1 MPAKNQNAVPGTGCA
16 GVHGHAR
23 SHRDRVEPERDA
35 TERGPMTD
43 IDVRLREDV
52 HVLGELLGETI
63 RQQHGD
69 AFLQKIED
77 IRHSAKADRRG
88 PGEQL
93 TSTLADLAEKDLL
106 PVARAFNQFLNL
118 ANMAEQYQLIR
129 RRDAGQPEPFEAR
142 VLPELLARLK
152 QAGHSNDALA
162 RQLAKL
168 DIQLVLT
175 AHPTEVARRTLIQK
189 YDAIAGQLAAQDH
202 RDLTPDERH
211 QVRER
216 LRRLIAEAWHTEEI
230 RRTRP
235 TPVDEAKWG
244 FAVIE
249 HSLWH
254 AIPSHLRKVD
264 KALLDATGLRLPL
277 EAAPIRFA
285 SWMGGDRDGNPN
297 VTAAVTREVLLLAR
311 WMAADL
317 FLRDIDALAA
327 ELSMQ
332 QASDALRERVGDSAE
347 PYRAVLKQLRDRL
360 RATRAWAH
368 TALTSSQ
375 PASAEVLVD
384 NRYLIAPLE
393 LCYQSLHECGM
404 GVIAE
409 GPLLDCLRRAVT
421 FGLFLGRLD
430 VRQDAARH
438 RDALT
443 EITDYL
449 GLGRYA
455 DWDEDRRI
463 EFLQAEL
470 KNRRPLL
477 PAHFRPQ
484 ADTAEVLAT
493 CREVA
498 AAPAASLGSYV
509 ISMAGAASDVLA
521 VQLLLKEAGLTR
533 PMRVVPLFETLADLD
548 NAGPVMQ
555 RLLGLPGYRAG
566 LRGPQEVMI
575 GYSDSAKDAGTTAA
589 AWAQYRAQENLVRI
603 CAEHQVELL
612 LFHGR
617 GGTVGRGGGPA
628 HAAILSQPPGS
639 VAGRFRTTEQ
649 GEMIRFKFGLPGI
662 AEQNLNLYLAA
673 VLEATLL
680 PPPPPQPAW
689 REVMDQLAADGVKAY
704 RSVVR
709 DNPDFVEYFRQST
722 PEQELGR
729 LPLGSRPA
737 KRRAG
742 GIESLRA
749 IPWIFG
755 WTQTRLMLPAWL
767 GWETALSNAL
777 ARGQGELL
785 AQMREQWP
793 FFRTRIDMLEMVLA
807 KADAQIAEAYDER
820 LVQPDLLPLGAHLRD
835 LLSQSCQV
843 VLGLTGQQV
852 LLAHS
857 PETLEFI
864 SLRNTYLDPL
874 HRLQAELLARSRSRE
889 AALDSPL
896 EQALLV
902 TVAGIAAGLRNT
914 G

>member
-1 MPAKNQNAVPGTGCA
+1 
-16 GVHGHAR
+16 
-23 SHRDRVEPERDA
+23 
-35 TERGPMTD
+35 MTD

-88 PGEQL
+88 AGEQL
-93 TSTLADLAEKDLL
+93 SSTLADLAEEDLL

-129 RRDAGQPEPFEAR
+129 RRDDGQPEPFEAR

-152 QAGHSNDALA
+152 QAGHKDDALA

-202 RDLTPDERH
+202 RDLTAAERE

-249 HSLWH
+249 HSLWQ
-254 AIPSHLRKVD
+254 AIPNHLRKVD
-264 KALLDATGLRLPL
+264 KALFDATGLHLPL

-332 QASDALRERVGDSAE
+332 QASEALRERVGDSAE
-347 PYRAVLKQLRDRL
+347 PYRAVLKQLRERL
-360 RATRAWAH
+360 RATRAWGQL
-368 TALTSSQ
+368 ALTSNQ

-384 NRYLIAPLE
+384 NRDLIAPLE

-404 GVIAE
+404 GVIAD
-409 GPLLDCLRRAVT
+409 GPLLDSLRRAVT

-438 RDALT
+438 RDALA

-449 GLGRYA
+449 GLGSYA
-455 DWDEDRRI
+455 DWDEEQRI
-463 EFLQAEL
+463 AFLQAEL

-477 PAHFRPQ
+477 PAHFKPQ
-484 ADTAEVLAT
+484 AETAEVLAT
-493 CREVA
+493 CREIA
-498 AAPAASLGSYV
+498 AAPGASLGSYV

-555 RLLGLPGYRAG
+555 RLLGLPGYRAS

-603 CAEHQVELL
+603 CREHQVELL

-649 GEMIRFKFGLPGI
+649 GEMIRFKFGLPAI

-680 PPPPPQPAW
+680 PPPPPEPAW
-689 REVMDQLAADGVKAY
+689 RALMDQLAADGLKAY
-704 RSVVR
+704 RGVVR
-709 DNPDFVEYFRQST
+709 ENPDFVEYFRQST

-785 AQMREQWP
+785 SQMREQWP

-807 KADAQIAEAYDER
+807 KADAQIAEAYDQR
-820 LVQPDLLPLGAHLRD
+820 LVQPGLLPLGAHLRD

-843 VLGLTGQQV
+843 VLGLTGQPV

>member
-1 MPAKNQNAVPGTGCA
+1 
-16 GVHGHAR
+16 
-23 SHRDRVEPERDA
+23 
-35 TERGPMTD
+35 MTD
-43 IDVRLREDV
+43 IDARLREDV
-52 HVLGELLGETI
+52 HLLGELLGNTI
-63 RQQHGD
+63 REQYGD
-69 AFLQKIED
+69 RFLDKIEQ
-77 IRHSAKADRRG
+77 IRKGAKADRRG
-88 PGEQL
+88 SMDAELSASLNQLGE
-93 TSTLADLAEKDLL
+93 DELL

-118 ANMAEQYQLIR
+118 ANIAEQYQLIHR
-129 RRDAGQPEPFEAR
+129 REESKPAPFEAR
-142 VLPELLARLK
+142 VLPELLARLR
-152 QAGHSNDALA
+152 AEGHGAESLA
-162 RQLAKL
+162 RQLGRL
-168 DIQLVLT
+168 EIELVLT

-189 YDAIAGQLAAQDH
+189 YDAIAAQLAAQDH
-202 RDLTPDERH
+202 RDLTSAERAQIH
-211 QVRER
+211 ER
-216 LRRLIAEAWHTEEI
+216 LQRLIAEAWHTEEI

-249 HSLWH
+249 HSLWQ
-254 AIPSHLRKVD
+254 AIPNYLRKAD
-264 KALLDATGLRLPL
+264 QALHAATGLRLPL

-317 FLRDIDALAA
+317 YLRDVDHLAA

-332 QASDALRERVGDSAE
+332 KASEALRAQAGDSAE
-347 PYRAVLKQLRDRL
+347 PYRAVLKQLRERL
-360 RATRAWAH
+360 RATRNWAH
-368 TALTSSQ
+368 ASLKVTT
-375 PASAEVLVD
+375 PASADVLQN
-384 NRYLIAPLE
+384 NRELLDPLE

-404 GVIAE
+404 GVIAD

-421 FGLFLGRLD
+421 FGLFLVRLD
-430 VRQDAARH
+430 VRQDSTRHSAAM
-438 RDALT
+438 T

-449 GLGRYA
+449 GLGRYE
-455 DWDEDRRI
+455 DWSEEQRI
-463 EFLQAEL
+463 SFLLEEL
-470 KNRRPLL
+470 NNRRPLL
-477 PAHFRPQ
+477 PAHFKPSV
-484 ADTAEVLAT
+484 DTAEVLAT

-521 VQLLLKEAGLTR
+521 VQLLLKEAGVLR

-548 NAGPVMQ
+548 NAGPVIEQ
-555 RLLGLPGYRAG
+555 LLLLPGYRSR
-566 LRGPQEVMI
+566 LQGPQEVMI

-589 AWAQYRAQENLVRI
+589 AWAQYRAQERLVDI
-603 CAEHQVELL
+603 CREQQVELL

-649 GEMIRFKFGLPGI
+649 GEMIRFKFGLPDI

-680 PPPPPQPAW
+680 PPPPPTPQW
-689 REVMDQLAADGVKAY
+689 RHLMDELAADGVKAY
-704 RSVVR
+704 RAVVR
-709 DNPDFVEYFRQST
+709 ENPQFVEYFRQST

-767 GWETALSNAL
+767 GWETALGKAL
-777 ARGQGELL
+777 ERGEGELL
-785 AQMREQWP
+785 GQMREQWP

-807 KADAQIAEAYDER
+807 KADADIARSYDER
-820 LVQPDLLPLGAHLRD
+820 LVEPGLLPLGEHLRD
-835 LLSQSCQV
+835 LLSQACAV
-843 VLGLTGQQV
+843 VLGLTGQSQ

-857 PETLEFI
+857 PDTLEFI
-864 SLRNTYLDPL
+864 RLRNTYLDPL
-874 HRLQAELLARSRSRE
+874 HLLQAELLARSRQQDV
-889 AALDSPL
+889 AQGSPV

-902 TVAGIAAGLRNT
+902 SVAGIAAGLRNT

>member
-1 MPAKNQNAVPGTGCA
+1 
-16 GVHGHAR
+16 
-23 SHRDRVEPERDA
+23 
-35 TERGPMTD
+35 MTD

-93 TSTLADLAEKDLL
+93 SSTLADLAEEDLL

-129 RRDAGQPEPFEAR
+129 RRDADQPEPFEAR
-142 VLPELLARLK
+142 VLPELLGRLK

-202 RDLTPDERH
+202 RDLTPAERQ

-332 QASDALRERVGDSAE
+332 QASDALHKQVGDSAE

-368 TALTSSQ
+368 SALTSNQ
-375 PASAEVLVD
+375 PAGADVLVD
-384 NRYLIAPLE
+384 NRDLIAPLE

-455 DWDEDRRI
+455 DWDEEQRI
-463 EFLQAEL
+463 AFLQAEL

-477 PAHFRPQ
+477 PAHFKPQ
-484 ADTAEVLAT
+484 AETAEVLAT

-689 REVMDQLAADGVKAY
+689 REVMDQLAADGVQAY
-704 RSVVR
+704 RGVVR

-767 GWETALSNAL
+767 GWETALTNAL

-820 LVQPDLLPLGAHLRD
+820 LVQPHLLPLGAHLRD

-843 VLGLTGQQV
+843 VLGLTGQPV

>member
-1 MPAKNQNAVPGTGCA
+1 MGTLGYMQF
-16 GVHGHAR
+16 
-23 SHRDRVEPERDA
+23 PERSA
-35 TERGPMTD
+35 EQPRHREGLMTD

-52 HVLGELLGETI
+52 HLLGELLGETI

-69 AFLQKIED
+69 AFVQKIED

-88 PGEQL
+88 GAEQL
-93 TSTLADLAEKDLL
+93 SSTLDDLADEELL

-118 ANMAEQYQLIR
+118 ANIAEQYQLIHR
-129 RRDAGQPEPFEAR
+129 REAGQPEPFEAR

-189 YDAIAGQLAAQDH
+189 YDAIAAQLAAQDH
-202 RDLTPDERH
+202 RDLTPAERQH
-211 QVRER
+211 IRER

-249 HSLWH
+249 HSLWQ

-264 KALLDATGLRLPL
+264 KALFEATGLRLPL

-297 VTAAVTREVLLLAR
+297 VTACVTREVLLLAR

-317 FLRDIDALAA
+317 FLRDIDYLAA

-332 QASDALRERVGDSAE
+332 HASGALRKRVGDSAE
-347 PYRAVLKQLRDRL
+347 PYRSLLKQLRDRL

-368 TALTSSQ
+368 ASLTSSQ

-384 NRYLIAPLE
+384 TRELIEPLQ
-393 LCYQSLHECGM
+393 LCYHSLHECGM
-404 GVIAE
+404 GVIAD

-421 FGLFLGRLD
+421 FGLFLVRLD

-438 RDALT
+438 RDALS

-455 DWDEDRRI
+455 DWNEEQRI

-470 KNRRPLL
+470 NNRRPLL
-477 PAHFRPQ
+477 PAHFKPQ
-484 ADTAEVLAT
+484 ADTAEVLNT
-493 CREVA
+493 CREIA

-603 CAEHQVELL
+603 CREHQVELL

-680 PPPPPQPAW
+680 PPPLPEPAW

-704 RSVVR
+704 RDVVR
-709 DNPDFVEYFRQST
+709 ENPDFVEYFRQST

-807 KADAQIAEAYDER
+807 KADAQIAEAYDQR
-820 LVQPDLLPLGAHLRD
+820 LVQPDLLPLGAQLRD

-843 VLGLTGQQV
+843 VLSLTGQPV

-874 HRLQAELLARSRSRE
+874 HRLQAELLARSRSRQ

>member
-1 MPAKNQNAVPGTGCA
+1 
-16 GVHGHAR
+16 
-23 SHRDRVEPERDA
+23 
-35 TERGPMTD
+35 MTD

-88 PGEQL
+88 AGEQL
-93 TSTLADLAEKDLL
+93 SSTLADLAEEDLL

-152 QAGHSNDALA
+152 QAGHKDDALA

-189 YDAIAGQLAAQDH
+189 YDAIAGQLAVQDH
-202 RDLTPDERH
+202 RDLTPAERQ

-254 AIPSHLRKVD
+254 AIPNHLRKVD
-264 KALLDATGLRLPL
+264 KALFEATGLRLPL

-317 FLRDIDALAA
+317 FLRDVDALAA

-332 QASDALRERVGDSAE
+332 QASQAVRERVGDSAE
-347 PYRAVLKQLRDRL
+347 PYRALLKQLRDRL
-360 RATRAWAH
+360 RATRAWAQV
-368 TALTSSQ
+368 ALTSSQ
-375 PASAEVLVD
+375 PPSAEVLVD
-384 NRYLIAPLE
+384 NRDLIAPLE

-404 GVIAE
+404 GVIAD
-409 GPLLDCLRRAVT
+409 GPLLDSLRRAVT

-430 VRQDAARH
+430 VRQDASRH
-438 RDALT
+438 CDALA

-449 GLGRYA
+449 GLGSYA
-455 DWDEDRRI
+455 DWDEERRI

-477 PAHFRPQ
+477 PAHFKPQ
-484 ADTAEVLAT
+484 AETAEVLAT
-493 CREVA
+493 CREIA
-498 AAPAASLGSYV
+498 AAPGASLGSYV

-555 RLLGLPGYRAG
+555 RLLGLPGYRAS

-603 CAEHQVELL
+603 CREHQVELL

-628 HAAILSQPPGS
+628 HEAILSQPPGS

-680 PPPPPQPAW
+680 PPPPPEPAW
-689 REVMDQLAADGVKAY
+689 RALMDQLAADGLKAY
-704 RSVVR
+704 RGVVR
-709 DNPDFVEYFRQST
+709 ENPDFVEYFRQST

-785 AQMREQWP
+785 GQMREQWP

-807 KADAQIAEAYDER
+807 KADAEIAKAYDER
-820 LVQPDLLPLGAHLRD
+820 LVQPGLLALGAHLRD

-843 VLGLTGQQV
+843 VLGLTGQPV

-874 HRLQAELLARSRSRE
+874 HRLQAELLARSRQRE

>member
-1 MPAKNQNAVPGTGCA
+1 
-16 GVHGHAR
+16 
-23 SHRDRVEPERDA
+23 
-35 TERGPMTD
+35 MTD

-93 TSTLADLAEKDLL
+93 TSTLADLAEEDLL

-384 NRYLIAPLE
+384 NRDLIAPLE

>member
-1 MPAKNQNAVPGTGCA
+1 
-16 GVHGHAR
+16 
-23 SHRDRVEPERDA
+23 
-35 TERGPMTD
+35 MTD

-63 RQQHGD
+63 RQQHGED
-69 AFLQKIED
+69 FLRKIEA
-77 IRHSAKADRRG
+77 IRHSAKADRSG
-88 PGEQL
+88 AGEQL
-93 TSTLADLAEKDLL
+93 SSTLGSLEDDELL

-118 ANMAEQYQLIR
+118 ANIAEQYQLIHR
-129 RRDAGQPEPFEAR
+129 RSDHQPPPFEAR
-142 VLPELLARLK
+142 VLPELLDRLK
-152 QAGHSNDALA
+152 AEGHDEQALA
-162 RQLAKL
+162 RQVGAL
-168 DIQLVLT
+168 DIELVLT

-189 YDAIAGQLAAQDH
+189 YDAIAAQLAAQDH
-202 RDLTPDERH
+202 RDLTEAERQH
-211 QVRER
+211 VRER
-216 LRRLIAEAWHTEEI
+216 LQRLIAEAWHTEEI

-249 HSLWH
+249 HSLWQ
-254 AIPSHLRKVD
+254 AIPNHLRQVD
-264 KALLDATGLRLPL
+264 GALRAATGQRLPL
-277 EAAPIRFA
+277 DAAPVRFA

-297 VTAAVTREVLLLAR
+297 VTAPVTREVLLLAR

-332 QASDALRERVGDSAE
+332 QASAALREQVGDSVE
-347 PYRAVLKQLRDRL
+347 PYRALLKQLRERL
-360 RATRAWAH
+360 RATRAWAQ
-368 TALTSSQ
+368 ASLTQ
-375 PASAEVLVD
+375 PQPLAADVLLD
-384 NRYLIAPLE
+384 NQDLIAPLQ
-393 LCYQSLHECGM
+393 LCYQSLHACGM

-421 FGLFLGRLD
+421 FGLFLVRLD
-430 VRQDAARH
+430 VRQDATRH
-438 RDALT
+438 RDALA
-443 EITDYL
+443 EITRYL
-449 GLGRYA
+449 GLGDYA
-455 DWDEDRRI
+455 EWDEAQRVA
-463 EFLQAEL
+463 FLQAEL
-470 KNRRPLL
+470 DNPRPLL
-477 PAHFRPQ
+477 PAHFS
-484 ADTAEVLAT
+484 AEDDTAEVLAT
-493 CREVA
+493 CREIA

-533 PMRVVPLFETLADLD
+533 HMRVVPLFETLADLD
-548 NAGPVMQ
+548 NAGPVIEQ
-555 RLLGLPGYRAG
+555 LLQLPSYRAS
-566 LRGPQEVMI
+566 LQGPQEVMI

-589 AWAQYRAQENLVRI
+589 AWAQYRAQESLVAI
-603 CAEHQVELL
+603 CKAHDVELL

-680 PPPPPQPAW
+680 PPPLPEPAW
-689 REVMDQLAADGVKAY
+689 REVMDQLAADGVAAY
-704 RSVVR
+704 RGVVR
-709 DNPDFVEYFRQST
+709 EHADFVEYFRQST

-767 GWETALSNAL
+767 GWETALRNAL
-777 ARGQGELL
+777 ARGQGDVLG
-785 AQMREQWP
+785 QMREQWP

-807 KADAQIAEAYDER
+807 KADAQIAEAYDQR
-820 LVQPDLLPLGAHLRD
+820 LVQPELLPLGMHLRD
-835 LLSQSCQV
+835 LLSQSCEV
-843 VLGLTGQQV
+843 VLGLTGQSV

-864 SLRNTYLDPL
+864 RLRNTYLDPL
-874 HRLQAELLARSRSRE
+874 HRLQAELLARTRGRE

>member
-1 MPAKNQNAVPGTGCA
+1 
-16 GVHGHAR
+16 
-23 SHRDRVEPERDA
+23 
-35 TERGPMTD
+35 MTD

-93 TSTLADLAEKDLL
+93 SSTLADLAEEDLL

-129 RRDAGQPEPFEAR
+129 RRNADQPEPFEAQ
-142 VLPELLARLK
+142 VLPELLGRLK

-202 RDLTPDERH
+202 RDLTSAERQ
-211 QVRER
+211 QVREC

-264 KALLDATGLRLPL
+264 KALLEATGLRLPL

-332 QASDALRERVGDSAE
+332 QANDALRKQVGDSAE
-347 PYRAVLKQLRDRL
+347 PYRAVLKRLRDRL

-368 TALTSSQ
+368 SALTSNQ
-375 PASAEVLVD
+375 PADADVLVD
-384 NRYLIAPLE
+384 NRELIAPLE

-455 DWDEDRRI
+455 DWDEEQRI
-463 EFLQAEL
+463 AFLQAEL

-477 PAHFRPQ
+477 PAHFKPQ

-639 VAGRFRTTEQ
+639 VAGRLRTTEQ

-689 REVMDQLAADGVKAY
+689 REVMDQLAADGVQAY
-704 RSVVR
+704 RRVVR
-709 DNPDFVEYFRQST
+709 ENPDFVEYFRQST

-767 GWETALSNAL
+767 GWETALTNAL

-820 LVQPDLLPLGAHLRD
+820 LVQPHLRPLGAHLRD

-843 VLGLTGQQV
+843 VLGLTGQPV

>member
-1 MPAKNQNAVPGTGCA
+1 
-16 GVHGHAR
+16 
-23 SHRDRVEPERDA
+23 
-35 TERGPMTD
+35 MTD
-43 IDVRLREDV
+43 IDARLREDV
-52 HVLGELLGETI
+52 HLLGELLGNTI
-63 RQQHGD
+63 REQYGD
-69 AFLQKIED
+69 RFLDKIEQ
-77 IRHSAKADRRG
+77 IRKGAKADRRG
-88 PGEQL
+88 SMDAELSASLNQLGE
-93 TSTLADLAEKDLL
+93 DELL

-118 ANMAEQYQLIR
+118 ANIAEQYQLIHR
-129 RRDAGQPEPFEAR
+129 REESKPAPFEAR
-142 VLPELLARLK
+142 VLPELLARLR
-152 QAGHSNDALA
+152 AEGHGAESLA
-162 RQLAKL
+162 RQLGRL
-168 DIQLVLT
+168 EIELVLT

-189 YDAIAGQLAAQDH
+189 YDAIAAQLAAQDH
-202 RDLTPDERH
+202 RDLTSAERAQIH
-211 QVRER
+211 ER
-216 LRRLIAEAWHTEEI
+216 LQRLIAEAWHTEEI

-249 HSLWH
+249 HSLWQ
-254 AIPSHLRKVD
+254 AIPNYLRKAD
-264 KALLDATGLRLPL
+264 QALHAATGLRLPL

-317 FLRDIDALAA
+317 YLRDVDHLAA

-332 QASDALRERVGDSAE
+332 KASEALRAQAGDSAE
-347 PYRAVLKQLRDRL
+347 PYRAVLKQLRERL
-360 RATRAWAH
+360 RATRNWAH
-368 TALTSSQ
+368 ASLKVTT
-375 PASAEVLVD
+375 PASADVLQN
-384 NRYLIAPLE
+384 NRELLDPLE

-404 GVIAE
+404 GVIAD

-421 FGLFLGRLD
+421 FGLFLVRLD
-430 VRQDAARH
+430 VRQDSTRHSAAM
-438 RDALT
+438 T

-449 GLGRYA
+449 GLGRYE
-455 DWDEDRRI
+455 DWSEEQRI
-463 EFLQAEL
+463 SFLLEEL
-470 KNRRPLL
+470 NNRRPLL
-477 PAHFRPQ
+477 PAHFKPS

-521 VQLLLKEAGLTR
+521 VQLLLKEAGVLR

-548 NAGPVMQ
+548 NAGPVIEQ
-555 RLLGLPGYRAG
+555 LLLLPGYRSR
-566 LRGPQEVMI
+566 LQGPQEVMI

-589 AWAQYRAQENLVRI
+589 AWAQYRAQERLVDI
-603 CAEHQVELL
+603 CREQQVELL

-649 GEMIRFKFGLPGI
+649 GEMIRFKFGLPDI

-680 PPPPPQPAW
+680 PPPPPTPQW
-689 REVMDQLAADGVKAY
+689 RHLMDELAADGVKAY
-704 RSVVR
+704 RAVVR
-709 DNPDFVEYFRQST
+709 ENPQFVEYFRQST

-767 GWETALSNAL
+767 GWETALGKAL
-777 ARGQGELL
+777 ERGEGELL
-785 AQMREQWP
+785 GQMREQWP

-807 KADAQIAEAYDER
+807 KADADIARSYDER
-820 LVQPDLLPLGAHLRD
+820 LVEPGLLPLGEHLRD
-835 LLSQSCQV
+835 LLSQACSV
-843 VLGLTGQQV
+843 VLGLTGQSQ

-857 PETLEFI
+857 PDTLEFI
-864 SLRNTYLDPL
+864 RLRNTYLDPL
-874 HRLQAELLARSRSRE
+874 HLLQAELLARSRQQDV
-889 AALDSPL
+889 AQGSPV

-902 TVAGIAAGLRNT
+902 SVAGIAAGLRNT

>member
-1 MPAKNQNAVPGTGCA
+1 
-16 GVHGHAR
+16 
-23 SHRDRVEPERDA
+23 
-35 TERGPMTD
+35 MTD

-93 TSTLADLAEKDLL
+93 TSTLADLAEEDLL

-202 RDLTPDERH
+202 RDLTPDERQ

-332 QASDALRERVGDSAE
+332 QASAALRERVGDSAE

-368 TALTSSQ
+368 SALTSSQ

-384 NRYLIAPLE
+384 NRDLIAPLE

-498 AAPAASLGSYV
+498 AAPADSLGSYV

-820 LVQPDLLPLGAHLRD
+820 LVQPHLLPLGAHLRD

-843 VLGLTGQQV
+843 VLGLTGQPV

>member
-1 MPAKNQNAVPGTGCA
+1 
-16 GVHGHAR
+16 
-23 SHRDRVEPERDA
+23 
-35 TERGPMTD
+35 MTD
-43 IDVRLREDV
+43 IDARLREDV
-52 HVLGELLGETI
+52 HLLGELLGNTI
-63 RQQHGD
+63 REQYGEG
-69 AFLQKIED
+69 FLDKIEQ
-77 IRHSAKADRRG
+77 IRKGAKADRRG
-88 PGEQL
+88 SLDAELSASLNQL
-93 TSTLADLAEKDLL
+93 SEDELL

-118 ANMAEQYQLIR
+118 ANIAEQYQLIHR
-129 RRDAGQPEPFEAR
+129 REETQPAPFESR
-142 VLPELLARLK
+142 VLPELLARLR
-152 QAGHSNDALA
+152 AEGHGAEALA
-162 RQLAKL
+162 RQLGRL
-168 DIQLVLT
+168 EIELVLT

-189 YDAIAGQLAAQDH
+189 YDAIAAQLAAQDH
-202 RDLTPDERH
+202 RDLTSAERA
-211 QVRER
+211 QIQTR
-216 LRRLIAEAWHTEEI
+216 LQRLIAEAWHTEEI

-249 HSLWH
+249 HSLWQ
-254 AIPSHLRKVD
+254 AIPNYLRKAD
-264 KALLDATGLRLPL
+264 QALHAATGMHLPL

-317 FLRDIDALAA
+317 YLRDVDQLAA
-327 ELSMQ
+327 DLSMQ
-332 QASDALRERVGDSAE
+332 QANAALRTLAGDSAE
-347 PYRAVLKQLRDRL
+347 PYRAVLKQLRERL
-360 RATRAWAH
+360 RATRNWAQASLSGSVPA
-368 TALTSSQ
+368 TAQ
-375 PASAEVLVD
+375 VLQN
-384 NRYLIAPLE
+384 NRELLDPLE

-404 GVIAE
+404 GVIAD

-421 FGLFLGRLD
+421 FGLFLVRLD
-430 VRQDAARH
+430 VRQDSSRHTAAM
-438 RDALT
+438 T

-449 GLGRYA
+449 GLGRYG
-455 DWDEDRRI
+455 DWSEQERI
-463 EFLQAEL
+463 DFLMREL
-470 KNRRPLL
+470 GSRRPLL
-477 PAHFRPQ
+477 PGYFKPS

-521 VQLLLKEAGLTR
+521 VQLLLKEAGVLR

-548 NAGPVMQ
+548 NAGPVIEQ
-555 RLLGLPGYRAG
+555 LLLLPGYRSR
-566 LRGPQEVMI
+566 LQGPQEVMI

-589 AWAQYRAQENLVRI
+589 AWAQYRAQEKLVDI
-603 CAEHQVELL
+603 CREQQVELL

-649 GEMIRFKFGLPGI
+649 GEMIRFKFGLPDI

-680 PPPPPQPAW
+680 PPPLPQPAW
-689 REVMDQLAADGVKAY
+689 RDLMDELADDGVKAY
-704 RSVVR
+704 RAVVR
-709 DNPDFVEYFRQST
+709 ENPQFVEYFRQST

-767 GWETALSNAL
+767 GWETALSKAL
-777 ARGQGELL
+777 ERGEGELL
-785 AQMREQWP
+785 GQMREQWP

-807 KADAQIAEAYDER
+807 KADADIARSYDER
-820 LVQPDLLPLGAHLRD
+820 LVEPELLPLGAHLRD
-835 LLSQSCQV
+835 LLSQACSV
-843 VLGLTGQQV
+843 VLGLTGQSQ

-857 PETLEFI
+857 PDTLEFI
-864 SLRNTYLDPL
+864 RLRNTYLDPL
-874 HRLQAELLARSRSRE
+874 HLLQAELLARSRRQDG
-889 AALDSPL
+889 AQDSPV

-902 TVAGIAAGLRNT
+902 SVAGIAAGLRNT

>member
-1 MPAKNQNAVPGTGCA
+1 
-16 GVHGHAR
+16 
-23 SHRDRVEPERDA
+23 
-35 TERGPMTD
+35 MTD
-43 IDVRLREDV
+43 IDARLREDV
-52 HVLGELLGETI
+52 HLLGELLGNTI
-63 RQQHGD
+63 RDQYGD
-69 AFLQKIED
+69 TFLDKIEQ
-77 IRHSAKADRRG
+77 IRKGAKADRRG
-88 PGEQL
+88 SMDAELSASLNQL
-93 TSTLADLAEKDLL
+93 SEEELL

-118 ANMAEQYQLIR
+118 ANIAEQYQLIHR
-129 RRDAGQPEPFEAR
+129 REESKPAPFEAR
-142 VLPELLARLK
+142 VLPELLARLR
-152 QAGHSNDALA
+152 AEGHSAESLA
-162 RQLAKL
+162 RQLGRL
-168 DIQLVLT
+168 DIELVLT

-189 YDAIAGQLAAQDH
+189 YDAIAAQLAAQDH
-202 RDLTPDERH
+202 RDLTSAERAQIH
-211 QVRER
+211 ER
-216 LRRLIAEAWHTEEI
+216 LQRLIAEAWHTEEI

-249 HSLWH
+249 HSLWQ
-254 AIPSHLRKVD
+254 AIPNYLRKAD
-264 KALLDATGLRLPL
+264 QALHAATGLRLPL

-317 FLRDIDALAA
+317 YLRDVDHLAA
-327 ELSMQ
+327 DLSMQ
-332 QASDALRERVGDSAE
+332 KASEALRAQAGDSAE
-347 PYRAVLKQLRDRL
+347 PYRAVLKQLRERL
-360 RATRAWAH
+360 RATRNWAQASLKA
-368 TALTSSQ
+368 TT
-375 PASAEVLVD
+375 PASAEVLQD
-384 NRYLIAPLE
+384 NRELLDPLE

-404 GVIAE
+404 GVIAD

-421 FGLFLGRLD
+421 FGLFLVRLD
-430 VRQDAARH
+430 VRQDSTRH
-438 RDALT
+438 TTAMT

-449 GLGRYA
+449 GLGRYE
-455 DWDEDRRI
+455 DWDEEQRI
-463 EFLQAEL
+463 RFLLDEL
-470 KNRRPLL
+470 NNRRPLL
-477 PAHFRPQ
+477 PPHFKPS
-484 ADTAEVLAT
+484 ADTGEVLAT

-521 VQLLLKEAGLTR
+521 VQLLLKEAGVLR

-548 NAGPVMQ
+548 NAGPVME
-555 RLLGLPGYRAG
+555 RLLALPGYRSR
-566 LRGPQEVMI
+566 LHGPQEVMI

-589 AWAQYRAQENLVRI
+589 AWAQYRAQERLVDI
-603 CAEHQVELL
+603 CREQQVELL

-649 GEMIRFKFGLPGI
+649 GEMIRFKFGLPDI

-680 PPPPPQPAW
+680 PPPPPTPEW
-689 REVMDQLAADGVKAY
+689 RHLMDELAADGVSAY
-704 RSVVR
+704 RAVVR
-709 DNPDFVEYFRQST
+709 ENPQFVEYFRQST

-767 GWETALSNAL
+767 GWETALGKAL
-777 ARGQGELL
+777 ERGEGELL
-785 AQMREQWP
+785 GQMREQWP

-807 KADAQIAEAYDER
+807 KADADIAQSYDER
-820 LVQPDLLPLGAHLRD
+820 LVEPALLPLGEHLRD
-835 LLSQSCQV
+835 LLSQACSV
-843 VLGLTGQQV
+843 VLGLTGQSQ

-857 PETLEFI
+857 PDTLEFI
-864 SLRNTYLDPL
+864 RLRNTYLDPL
-874 HRLQAELLARSRSRE
+874 HLLQAELLARSRQQDV
-889 AALDSPL
+889 AQGSPV

-902 TVAGIAAGLRNT
+902 SVAGIAAGLRNT

>member
-1 MPAKNQNAVPGTGCA
+1 
-16 GVHGHAR
+16 
-23 SHRDRVEPERDA
+23 
-35 TERGPMTD
+35 MTD

-52 HVLGELLGETI
+52 HVLGELLGDTI
-63 RQQHGD
+63 RQQHGE
-69 AFLQKIED
+69 AFLQKIEG
-77 IRHSAKADRRG
+77 IRHSAKADRRVA
-88 PGEQL
+88 GEQL
-93 TSTLADLAEKDLL
+93 SSTLGDLADDDLL

-129 RRDAGQPEPFEAR
+129 RRDADQPEPFEAR

-152 QAGHSNDALA
+152 QAGHGNDALA

-202 RDLTPDERH
+202 RDLTPAERQ

-249 HSLWH
+249 HSLWQ
-254 AIPSHLRKVD
+254 AIPNHLRKVD
-264 KALLDATGLRLPL
+264 KALHDATGLRLPL

-332 QASDALRERVGDSAE
+332 HASSALREHVGDSAE
-347 PYRAVLKQLRDRL
+347 PYRAILKQLRDRL

-368 TALTSSQ
+368 AALSSST
-375 PASAEVLVD
+375 PAGADVLVD
-384 NRYLIAPLE
+384 NRDLIAPLE

-421 FGLFLGRLD
+421 FGLYLGRLD

-455 DWDEDRRI
+455 DWDEEQRI
-463 EFLQAEL
+463 AFLLAEL

-477 PAHFRPQ
+477 PAHFQPQ

-493 CREVA
+493 CREIA

-555 RLLGLPGYRAG
+555 RLLSLPGYRAG

-603 CAEHQVELL
+603 CREHQVELL

-689 REVMDQLAADGVKAY
+689 REVMDQLAADGVQAY

-777 ARGQGELL
+777 QRGQGELL

-820 LVQPDLLPLGAHLRD
+820 LVQPELLPLGVHLRD

-843 VLGLTGQQV
+843 VLGLTGQPV

-874 HRLQAELLARSRSRE
+874 HRLQAELLARSRGRE

>member
-1 MPAKNQNAVPGTGCA
+1 M
-16 GVHGHAR
+16 
-23 SHRDRVEPERDA
+23 S
-35 TERGPMTD
+35 D
-43 IDVRLREDV
+43 IDARLREDV
-52 HVLGELLGETI
+52 HLLGELLGNTI
-63 RQQHGD
+63 REQYGD
-69 AFLQKIED
+69 DFLAKIEQ
-77 IRHSAKADRRG
+77 IRKGAKADRRG
-88 PGEQL
+88 AAPDKAAGDELSASLNQL
-93 TSTLADLAEKDLL
+93 QEDELL

-118 ANMAEQYQLIR
+118 ANIAEQYQLIH
-129 RRDAGQPEPFEAR
+129 RRDESQPAPFESR
-142 VLPELLARLK
+142 VLPELLARL
-152 QAGHSNDALA
+152 QGEGHSNESLA
-162 RQLAKL
+162 RQLGRL
-168 DIQLVLT
+168 DIELVLT

-189 YDAIAGQLAAQDH
+189 YDAIAAQLALQDH
-202 RDLTPDERH
+202 RDLTTAERE
-211 QVRER
+211 QIRQR
-216 LRRLIAEAWHTEEI
+216 LQRLIAEAWHTEEI

-254 AIPSHLRKVD
+254 AIPNYLRKAD
-264 KALLDATGLRLPL
+264 QALHAATGLRLPL

-297 VTAAVTREVLLLAR
+297 VTAPVTREVLLLAR

-317 FLRDIDALAA
+317 YLRDIDHLAS

-332 QASDALRERVGDSAE
+332 QASPALQAKVGDSVE
-347 PYRAVLKQLRDRL
+347 PYRALLKQLRERL
-360 RATRAWAH
+360 RATRQWAH
-368 TALTSSQ
+368 TALSSST
-375 PASAEVLVD
+375 PAPAEVLQN
-384 NRYLIAPLE
+384 NRDLLEPLE
-393 LCYQSLHECGM
+393 LCYQSLHACGM
-404 GVIAE
+404 GVIAD

-421 FGLFLGRLD
+421 FGLFLVRLD
-430 VRQDAARH
+430 VRQDSSRHSAAM
-438 RDALT
+438 T

-449 GLGRYA
+449 GLGRYE
-455 DWDEDRRI
+455 DWNEDMRI
-463 EFLQAEL
+463 SFLMKEL
-470 KNRRPLL
+470 ANRRPLL
-477 PAHFRPQ
+477 PGYFKPS
-484 ADTAEVLAT
+484 ADTAEVLNT
-493 CREVA
+493 CKEVA

-521 VQLLLKEAGLTR
+521 VQLLLKESGVQR

-548 NAGPVMQ
+548 NAGPVIEQ
-555 RLLGLPGYRAG
+555 LLLLPGYRAR
-566 LRGPQEVMI
+566 LQGPQEVMI

-589 AWAQYRAQENLVRI
+589 AWAQYRAQERLVDI
-603 CAEHQVELL
+603 CREQQVELL

-649 GEMIRFKFGLPGI
+649 GEMIRFKFGLPDI

-680 PPPPPQPAW
+680 PPPPPEPAW
-689 REVMDQLAADGVKAY
+689 RHLMDELAADGVSAY
-704 RSVVR
+704 RAVVR
-709 DNPDFVEYFRQST
+709 ENPQFVEYFRQST

-767 GWETALSNAL
+767 GWEAALSKAL
-777 ARGQGELL
+777 ERGEGELL
-785 AQMREQWP
+785 GQMREQWP

-807 KADAQIAEAYDER
+807 KADADIARLYDER

-835 LLSQSCQV
+835 LLSQACDV
-843 VLGLTGQQV
+843 VLGLTGQSQ

-857 PETLEFI
+857 PDTLEFI
-864 SLRNTYLDPL
+864 RLRNTYLDPL
-874 HRLQAELLARSRSRE
+874 HLLQAELLARSRRQE
-889 AALDSPL
+889 AAQDSPL

-902 TVAGIAAGLRNT
+902 SVAGIAAGLRNT

>member
-1 MPAKNQNAVPGTGCA
+1 M
-16 GVHGHAR
+16 
-23 SHRDRVEPERDA
+23 SEIDA
-35 TERGPMTD
+35 
-43 IDVRLREDV
+43 RLRERV
-52 HVLGELLGETI
+52 HVLGELLGTTI
-63 RQQHGD
+63 REQYGE
-69 AFLQKIED
+69 AFLDKIER
-77 IRHSAKADRRG
+77 IRQGAKADRRSTAASTV
-88 PGEQL
+88 QL
-93 TSTLADLAEKDLL
+93 RDSLDDLAEDELL
-106 PVARAFNQFLNL
+106 PVARAFTQFLNL
-118 ANMAEQYQLIR
+118 ANIAEQYQLIR
-129 RRDAGQPEPFEAR
+129 RRAEGDTGACAATDPAVDVLDAER
-142 VLPELLARLK
+142 LPELLARLTA
-152 QAGHSNDALA
+152 AGHDADHLA
-162 RQLAKL
+162 RQLGRL
-168 DIQLVLT
+168 DIELVLT

-189 YDAIAGQLAAQDH
+189 YDAIAAQLAALDH
-202 RDLTPDERH
+202 RDLTRAEQQAIH
-211 QVRER
+211 HR
-216 LRRLIAEAWHTEEI
+216 LQRLIAEAWHTDEI

-254 AIPSHLRKVD
+254 AVPNHLRKVD
-264 KALLDATGLRLPL
+264 AALHAATGLHLAL

-317 FLRDIDALAA
+317 FLRDVDQLAA

-332 QASDALRERVGDSAE
+332 QASDDLLAHAGDSAE
-347 PYRAVLKQLRDRL
+347 PYRHVLKALRERL
-360 RATRAWAH
+360 RATRTWAQA
-368 TALTSSQ
+368 ALKGPL
-375 PASAEVLVD
+375 PAGDDVLQD
-384 NRYLIAPLE
+384 NHQLLAPLQ
-393 LCYQSLHECGM
+393 LCFESLHACGM
-404 GVIAE
+404 GVIAD
-409 GPLLDCLRRAVT
+409 GPLLDCIRRAVT
-421 FGLFLGRLD
+421 FGLFLVRLD

-438 RDALT
+438 CAAMS
-443 EITDYL
+443 EITEYL

-455 DWDEDRRI
+455 DWDEDDRVA
-463 EFLQAEL
+463 FLLAEL
-470 KNRRPLL
+470 NNRRPLL
-477 PAHFRPQ
+477 PPYFRPS
-484 ADTAEVLAT
+484 DETAEVLAT

-521 VQLLLKEAGLTR
+521 VQLLLKEAGVLR

-548 NAGPVMQ
+548 NAGPVIE
-555 RLLGLPGYRAG
+555 RLLALPGYRAR
-566 LRGPQEVMI
+566 LHGPQEVMI

-589 AWAQYRAQENLVRI
+589 AWAQYRAQETLVNI
-603 CAEHQVELL
+603 CTEQGVELL

-649 GEMIRFKFGLPGI
+649 GEMIRFKFGLPDI
-662 AEQNLNLYLAA
+662 AEQNLHLYLAA

-680 PPPPPQPAW
+680 PPPLPEAAW
-689 REVMDQLAADGVKAY
+689 RAQMDQLAGDGVRAY
-704 RSVVR
+704 RKVVR
-709 DNPDFVEYFRQST
+709 EHPQFVEYFRQST

-737 KRRAG
+737 KRREG

-767 GWETALSNAL
+767 GWEAALGQAL
-777 ARGQGELL
+777 DRGDGPVL

-807 KADAQIAEAYDER
+807 KADADIARQYDER
-820 LVQPDLLPLGAHLRD
+820 LVDETLKPLGGELRD
-835 LLSQSCQV
+835 LLSQCARH
-843 VLGLTGQQV
+843 VLAVTGQPK
-852 LLAHS
+852 LLASS
-857 PETLEFI
+857 PDTLEFFA
-864 SLRNTYLDPL
+864 LRNTYLDPL
-874 HRLQAELLARSRSRE
+874 HRLQTELLARSRSRQG
-889 AALDSPL
+889 APHSGL

>member
-1 MPAKNQNAVPGTGCA
+1 
-16 GVHGHAR
+16 
-23 SHRDRVEPERDA
+23 
-35 TERGPMTD
+35 MTD

-93 TSTLADLAEKDLL
+93 SSTLADLAEEDLL

-129 RRDAGQPEPFEAR
+129 RRDADQPEPFEAQ
-142 VLPELLARLK
+142 VLPELLGRLK

-202 RDLTPDERH
+202 RDLTSAERQ

-264 KALLDATGLRLPL
+264 KALLEATGLRLPL

-332 QASDALRERVGDSAE
+332 QANDALRQQVGDSAE

-368 TALTSSQ
+368 SALTSNQ
-375 PASAEVLVD
+375 PAGADVLVD
-384 NRYLIAPLE
+384 NRELIAPLE

-409 GPLLDCLRRAVT
+409 GPLLDCLRHAVT

-455 DWDEDRRI
+455 DWDEEQRI
-463 EFLQAEL
+463 AFLQAEL

-477 PAHFRPQ
+477 PAHFKPQ

-689 REVMDQLAADGVKAY
+689 REVMDQLAADGVQAY

-709 DNPDFVEYFRQST
+709 ENPDFVEYFRQST

-767 GWETALSNAL
+767 GWETALTNAL

-820 LVQPDLLPLGAHLRD
+820 LVQPHLRPLGAHLRD

-843 VLGLTGQQV
+843 VLGLTGQPV

>member
-1 MPAKNQNAVPGTGCA
+1 
-16 GVHGHAR
+16 
-23 SHRDRVEPERDA
+23 
-35 TERGPMTD
+35 MTD

-93 TSTLADLAEKDLL
+93 SSTLADLAEEDLL

-129 RRDAGQPEPFEAR
+129 RRDADQPEPFEAQ
-142 VLPELLARLK
+142 VLPELLGRLK

-202 RDLTPDERH
+202 RDLTSAERQ

-264 KALLDATGLRLPL
+264 KALLEATGLRLPL

-332 QASDALRERVGDSAE
+332 QANDALRKQVGDSAE

-368 TALTSSQ
+368 SALTSNQ
-375 PASAEVLVD
+375 PAGADVLVD
-384 NRYLIAPLE
+384 NRDLLAPLE

-409 GPLLDCLRRAVT
+409 GPLLDCLRRAAT

-455 DWDEDRRI
+455 DWDEEQRI
-463 EFLQAEL
+463 AFLQAEL

-477 PAHFRPQ
+477 PAHFKPQ

-689 REVMDQLAADGVKAY
+689 REVMDQLAADGVQAY

-709 DNPDFVEYFRQST
+709 ENPDFVEYFRQST

-767 GWETALSNAL
+767 GWETALTNAL
-777 ARGQGELL
+777 ARGQGEVL

-820 LVQPDLLPLGAHLRD
+820 LVQPHLRPLGAHLRD

-843 VLGLTGQQV
+843 VLGLTGQPV

-864 SLRNTYLDPL
+864 RLRNTYLDPL

>member
-1 MPAKNQNAVPGTGCA
+1 
-16 GVHGHAR
+16 
-23 SHRDRVEPERDA
+23 
-35 TERGPMTD
+35 MTD

-52 HVLGELLGETI
+52 HLLGELLGETI

-69 AFLQKIED
+69 AFLGKIED

-88 PGEQL
+88 AAEQL
-93 TSTLADLAEKDLL
+93 SSTLANLGEDDLL

-129 RRDAGQPEPFEAR
+129 RRDADQPEPFEAR

-152 QAGHSNDALA
+152 QAGHGNDALA

-202 RDLTPDERH
+202 RDLTAAERQ

-230 RRTRP
+230 RRSRP

-249 HSLWH
+249 HSLWQ
-254 AIPSHLRKVD
+254 AVPNHLRKVD
-264 KALLDATGLRLPL
+264 AALFEATGLHLPL

-332 QASDALRERVGDSAE
+332 QASSAVRERVGDSAE
-347 PYRAVLKQLRDRL
+347 PYRTLLKQLRDRL
-360 RATRAWAH
+360 RATRSWAH
-368 TALTSSQ
+368 ASLAGSQ
-375 PASAEVLVD
+375 PANPGVLVD
-384 NRYLIAPLE
+384 NRDLIAPLE

-404 GVIAE
+404 GVIAD
-409 GPLLDCLRRAVT
+409 GPLLDTLRRAVT

-438 RDALT
+438 RDALS

-455 DWDEDRRI
+455 DWDEEQRI

-477 PAHFRPQ
+477 PAHFKPQ

-548 NAGPVMQ
+548 NAGPVMG
-555 RLLGLPGYRAG
+555 RLLSLPGYRAG

-603 CAEHQVELL
+603 CREHQVELL

-673 VLEATLL
+673 VLEATLS
-680 PPPPPQPAW
+680 PPPPPEPAW
-689 REVMDQLAADGVKAY
+689 RALMDQLAADGLKAY
-704 RSVVR
+704 RGVVR
-709 DNPDFVEYFRQST
+709 ENPDFVEYFRQST

-777 ARGQGELL
+777 GRGQGELL
-785 AQMREQWP
+785 AQMRQQWP

-820 LVQPDLLPLGAHLRD
+820 LVQPELRGLGAHLRD

-857 PETLEFI
+857 PETREFI

>member
-1 MPAKNQNAVPGTGCA
+1 
-16 GVHGHAR
+16 
-23 SHRDRVEPERDA
+23 
-35 TERGPMTD
+35 MTD
-43 IDVRLREDV
+43 IDARLREDV
-52 HVLGELLGETI
+52 HLLGELLGNTI
-63 RQQHGD
+63 RDQYGEE
-69 AFLQKIED
+69 FLDKIEQ
-77 IRHSAKADRRG
+77 IRKGAKADRRG
-88 PGEQL
+88 SMDAELSASLNQL
-93 TSTLADLAEKDLL
+93 SEDELL

-118 ANMAEQYQLIR
+118 ANIAEQYQLIHR
-129 RRDAGQPEPFEAR
+129 REESQPAPFESR
-142 VLPELLARLK
+142 VLPELLARLRNE
-152 QAGHSNDALA
+152 GHNAESLA
-162 RQLAKL
+162 RQLARL
-168 DIQLVLT
+168 EIELVLT

-189 YDAIAGQLAAQDH
+189 YDAIAAQLAAQDH
-202 RDLTPDERH
+202 RDLTSAERE
-211 QVRER
+211 QIQNI
-216 LRRLIAEAWHTEEI
+216 LQRLIAEAWHTEEI

-249 HSLWH
+249 HSLWQ
-254 AIPSHLRKVD
+254 AIPNHMRKAD
-264 KALLDATGLRLPL
+264 QALFAATGLRLPL

-317 FLRDIDALAA
+317 YLRDVDHLAA
-327 ELSMQ
+327 ELSIK
-332 QASDALRERVGDSAE
+332 AKAGDSAE
-347 PYRAVLKQLRDRL
+347 PYRAVLKQLRERL
-360 RATRAWAH
+360 RATRNWAH
-368 TALTSSQ
+368 ASLTAST
-375 PASAEVLVD
+375 PASADVLYN
-384 NRYLIAPLE
+384 NRDLLDPLE
-393 LCYQSLHECGM
+393 LCFNSLHECGM
-404 GVIAE
+404 GVIAD

-421 FGLFLGRLD
+421 FGLFLVRLD
-430 VRQDAARH
+430 VRQDSTRH
-438 RDALT
+438 SSAMT

-449 GLGRYA
+449 GLGRYE
-455 DWDEDRRI
+455 DWDEEQRI
-463 EFLQAEL
+463 SFLTREL
-470 KNRRPLL
+470 SNRRPLL
-477 PAHFRPQ
+477 PAYFRPS

-493 CREVA
+493 CKEIA
-498 AAPAASLGSYV
+498 AAPGASLGSYV

-521 VQLLLKEAGLTR
+521 VQLLLKESGVLR

-548 NAGPVMQ
+548 NAGPVME
-555 RLLGLPGYRAG
+555 RLLLLPGYRAR
-566 LRGPQEVMI
+566 LQGPQEVMI

-589 AWAQYRAQENLVRI
+589 AWAQYRAQERLVEI
-603 CAEHQVELL
+603 CREQQVELL

-649 GEMIRFKFGLPGI
+649 GEMIRFKFGLPDI

-680 PPPPPQPAW
+680 PPPPPTPEW
-689 REVMDQLAADGVKAY
+689 RHLMDELAADGVAAY
-704 RSVVR
+704 RAVVR
-709 DNPDFVEYFRQST
+709 ENPQFVEYFRQST

-767 GWETALSNAL
+767 GWETALSKAL
-777 ARGQGELL
+777 ERGEGELL

-807 KADAQIAEAYDER
+807 KADADIALSYDQR
-820 LVQPDLLPLGAHLRD
+820 LVEPHLLPLGAQLRD
-835 LLSQSCQV
+835 LLSQACAV
-843 VLGLTGQQV
+843 VLGLTGQSQ

-857 PETLEFI
+857 PDTLEFI
-864 SLRNTYLDPL
+864 RLRNTYLDPL
-874 HRLQAELLARSRSRE
+874 HLLQAELLARSRQQDVE
-889 AALDSPL
+889 QGSPV

-902 TVAGIAAGLRNT
+902 SVAGIAAGLRNT

>member
-1 MPAKNQNAVPGTGCA
+1 M
-16 GVHGHAR
+16 
-23 SHRDRVEPERDA
+23 S
-35 TERGPMTD
+35 D
-43 IDVRLREDV
+43 IDARLREDV
-52 HVLGELLGETI
+52 HLLGELLGNTI
-63 RQQHGD
+63 REQYGD
-69 AFLQKIED
+69 AFLDKIEQ
-77 IRHSAKADRRG
+77 IRKGAKADRRG
-88 PGEQL
+88 AGDELSSRLNQL
-93 TSTLADLAEKDLL
+93 QEDELL

-118 ANMAEQYQLIR
+118 ANIAEQYQLIH
-129 RRDAGQPEPFEAR
+129 RRDESQPAPFESR
-142 VLPELLARLK
+142 VLPELLARL
-152 QAGHSNDALA
+152 QAEGHSDESLA
-162 RQLAKL
+162 RQLGRL
-168 DIQLVLT
+168 DIELVLT

-189 YDAIAGQLAAQDH
+189 YDAIAAQLALQDH
-202 RDLTPDERH
+202 RDLTTAEH
-211 QVRER
+211 KQIRER
-216 LRRLIAEAWHTEEI
+216 LQRLIAEAWHTEEI

-254 AIPSHLRKVD
+254 AIPNYLRKAD
-264 KALLDATGLRLPL
+264 QALHAATGLHLPL

-297 VTAAVTREVLLLAR
+297 VTAPVTREVLLLAR

-317 FLRDIDALAA
+317 YLRDVDQLAA

-332 QASDALRERVGDSAE
+332 KASAALQAKVGDSVE
-347 PYRAVLKQLRDRL
+347 PYRAVLKQLRERL
-360 RATRAWAH
+360 RATRQWAH
-368 TALTSSQ
+368 SALSSST
-375 PASAEVLVD
+375 PAPAEVLQD
-384 NRYLIAPLE
+384 NRDLLEPLH

-404 GVIAE
+404 GVIAD

-421 FGLFLGRLD
+421 FGLFLVRLD
-430 VRQDAARH
+430 VRQDSTRHCAAMS
-438 RDALT
+438 

-449 GLGRYA
+449 GLGRYEE
-455 DWDEDRRI
+455 WDEDARI
-463 EFLQAEL
+463 RFLMQEL
-470 KNRRPLL
+470 ANRRPLL
-477 PAHFRPQ
+477 PAYFKPS
-484 ADTAEVLAT
+484 ADTAEVLNT
-493 CREVA
+493 CKEVA
-498 AAPAASLGSYV
+498 AAPEASLGSYV

-521 VQLLLKEAGLTR
+521 VQLLLKESGVQR

-548 NAGPVMQ
+548 NAGPVIEQ
-555 RLLGLPGYRAG
+555 LLLLPGYRAR
-566 LRGPQEVMI
+566 LHGPQEVMI

-589 AWAQYRAQENLVRI
+589 AWAQYRAQERLVDI
-603 CAEHQVELL
+603 CREQQVELL

-649 GEMIRFKFGLPGI
+649 GEMIRFKFGLPDI

-680 PPPPPQPAW
+680 PPPPPEPAW
-689 REVMDQLAADGVKAY
+689 RHLMDELAADGVSAY
-704 RSVVR
+704 RAVVR
-709 DNPDFVEYFRQST
+709 ENPQFVEYFRQST

-729 LPLGSRPA
+729 LPLGSRPT

-767 GWETALSNAL
+767 GWEAALSKAL
-777 ARGQGELL
+777 ARGEGDLL
-785 AQMREQWP
+785 GQMREQWP

-807 KADAQIAEAYDER
+807 KADADIARLYDER
-820 LVQPDLLPLGAHLRD
+820 LVQPDLLPLGEHLRD
-835 LLSQSCQV
+835 LLSQACEV
-843 VLGLTGQQV
+843 VLGLTGQSQ

-857 PETLEFI
+857 PDTLEFI
-864 SLRNTYLDPL
+864 RLRNTYLDPL
-874 HRLQAELLARSRSRE
+874 HLLQAELLARSRAQE
-889 AALDSPL
+889 AAQDSPL

-902 TVAGIAAGLRNT
+902 SVAGIAAGLRNT

>member
-1 MPAKNQNAVPGTGCA
+1 
-16 GVHGHAR
+16 
-23 SHRDRVEPERDA
+23 
-35 TERGPMTD
+35 MTD

-93 TSTLADLAEKDLL
+93 SSTLADLAEEDLL

-129 RRDAGQPEPFEAR
+129 RRDADQPEPFEAR
-142 VLPELLARLK
+142 VLPELLGRLK

-202 RDLTPDERH
+202 RDLTPAERQ

-332 QASDALRERVGDSAE
+332 QASDALHKQVGDSAE
-347 PYRAVLKQLRDRL
+347 PYRAVLKRLRDRL
-360 RATRAWAH
+360 RATRAWAQS
-368 TALTSSQ
+368 ALTSNQ
-375 PASAEVLVD
+375 PAGADVLVD
-384 NRYLIAPLE
+384 NRELIAPLE

-455 DWDEDRRI
+455 DWDEEQRI
-463 EFLQAEL
+463 AFLQAEL

-477 PAHFRPQ
+477 PAHFKPQ

-689 REVMDQLAADGVKAY
+689 REVMDQLAADGVQAY
-704 RSVVR
+704 RGVVR

-767 GWETALSNAL
+767 GWETALTNAL

-820 LVQPDLLPLGAHLRD
+820 LVQPHLLPLGAHLRD

-843 VLGLTGQQV
+843 VLGLTGQPV

>member
-1 MPAKNQNAVPGTGCA
+1 
-16 GVHGHAR
+16 
-23 SHRDRVEPERDA
+23 
-35 TERGPMTD
+35 MTD
-43 IDVRLREDV
+43 IDARLREDV
-52 HVLGELLGETI
+52 HLLGELLGNTI
-63 RQQHGD
+63 REQYGD
-69 AFLQKIED
+69 RFLDKIEQ
-77 IRHSAKADRRG
+77 IRKGAKADRRG
-88 PGEQL
+88 SMDAELSASLNQLGE
-93 TSTLADLAEKDLL
+93 DELL

-118 ANMAEQYQLIR
+118 ANIAEQYQLIHR
-129 RRDAGQPEPFEAR
+129 REESKPAPFEAR
-142 VLPELLARLK
+142 VLPELLARLR
-152 QAGHSNDALA
+152 AEGHGAESLA
-162 RQLAKL
+162 RQLGRL
-168 DIQLVLT
+168 EIELVLT

-189 YDAIAGQLAAQDH
+189 YDAIAAQLAAQDH
-202 RDLTPDERH
+202 RDLTSAERAQIH
-211 QVRER
+211 ER
-216 LRRLIAEAWHTEEI
+216 LQRLIAEAWHTEEI

-249 HSLWH
+249 HSLWQ
-254 AIPSHLRKVD
+254 AIPNYLRKAD
-264 KALLDATGLRLPL
+264 QALHAATGLRLPL

-317 FLRDIDALAA
+317 YLRDVDHLAA

-332 QASDALRERVGDSAE
+332 KASEALRAQAGDSAE
-347 PYRAVLKQLRDRL
+347 PYRAVLKQLRERL
-360 RATRAWAH
+360 RATRNWAQASLKV
-368 TALTSSQ
+368 TT
-375 PASAEVLVD
+375 PAPADVLQN
-384 NRYLIAPLE
+384 NRELLDPLE

-404 GVIAE
+404 GVIAD

-421 FGLFLGRLD
+421 FGLFLVRLD
-430 VRQDAARH
+430 VRQDSTRHSAAM
-438 RDALT
+438 T

-449 GLGRYA
+449 GLGRYE
-455 DWDEDRRI
+455 DWSEEQRI
-463 EFLQAEL
+463 GFLLQEL
-470 KNRRPLL
+470 NNRRPLL
-477 PAHFRPQ
+477 PAHFKPS

-521 VQLLLKEAGLTR
+521 VQLLLKESGVLR

-548 NAGPVMQ
+548 NAGPVIEQ
-555 RLLGLPGYRAG
+555 LLLLPGYRSR
-566 LRGPQEVMI
+566 LQGPQEVMI

-589 AWAQYRAQENLVRI
+589 AWAQYRAQERLVDI
-603 CAEHQVELL
+603 CREQQVELL

-649 GEMIRFKFGLPGI
+649 GEMIRFKFGLPDI

-680 PPPPPQPAW
+680 PPPPPTPQW
-689 REVMDQLAADGVKAY
+689 RHLMDELAADGVKAY
-704 RSVVR
+704 RAVVR
-709 DNPDFVEYFRQST
+709 ENPQFVEYFRQST

-767 GWETALSNAL
+767 GWETALSKAL
-777 ARGQGELL
+777 ERGEGELL
-785 AQMREQWP
+785 GQMREQWP

-807 KADAQIAEAYDER
+807 KADADIARSYDER
-820 LVQPDLLPLGAHLRD
+820 LVEPALLPLGEHLRD
-835 LLSQSCQV
+835 LLSQACSV
-843 VLGLTGQQV
+843 VLGLTGQSQ

-857 PETLEFI
+857 PDTLEFI
-864 SLRNTYLDPL
+864 RLRNTYLDPL
-874 HRLQAELLARSRSRE
+874 HLLQAELLARSRQQDV
-889 AALDSPL
+889 AQGSPV

-902 TVAGIAAGLRNT
+902 SVAGIAAGLRNT

>member
-1 MPAKNQNAVPGTGCA
+1 
-16 GVHGHAR
+16 
-23 SHRDRVEPERDA
+23 
-35 TERGPMTD
+35 MTD

-52 HVLGELLGETI
+52 HLLGELLGETI
-63 RQQHGD
+63 RQQHGE

-93 TSTLADLAEKDLL
+93 SSTLGDLAEDDLL

-129 RRDAGQPEPFEAR
+129 RRDGEQQEPFEVR

-152 QAGHSNDALA
+152 QAGHKDDALA

-202 RDLTPDERH
+202 RDLTPSERQ

-264 KALLDATGLRLPL
+264 KALFDATGLRLPL

-332 QASDALRERVGDSAE
+332 QASSALREQVGDSAE
-347 PYRAVLKQLRDRL
+347 PYRAVLKHLRDRL

-368 TALTSSQ
+368 SSLASSQ
-375 PASAEVLVD
+375 PASADVLVD
-384 NRYLIAPLE
+384 NRDLIAPLE
-393 LCYQSLHECGM
+393 LCYHSLHECGM
-404 GVIAE
+404 GVIAD
-409 GPLLDCLRRAVT
+409 GPLLDTLRRAVT

-438 RDALT
+438 RDALS

-449 GLGRYA
+449 GLGNYGQ
-455 DWDEDRRI
+455 WDEEQRI
-463 EFLQAEL
+463 AFLQAEL

-477 PAHFRPQ
+477 PAHFQPQ

-493 CREVA
+493 CREIA
-498 AAPAASLGSYV
+498 AAPGASLGSYV

-555 RLLGLPGYRAG
+555 RLLGLQGYRAG

-589 AWAQYRAQENLVRI
+589 AWAQYRAQESLVRI
-603 CAEHQVELL
+603 CREHQVELL

-689 REVMDQLAADGVKAY
+689 RELMDQLAADGVKAY
-704 RSVVR
+704 RGVVR

-807 KADAQIAEAYDER
+807 KADAQIAEAYDQR
-820 LVQPDLLPLGAHLRD
+820 LVQPGLLPLGAHLRD

-843 VLGLTGQQV
+843 VLGLTGQPV

-857 PETLEFI
+857 PETREFI

>member
-1 MPAKNQNAVPGTGCA
+1 
-16 GVHGHAR
+16 
-23 SHRDRVEPERDA
+23 
-35 TERGPMTD
+35 MTD
-43 IDVRLREDV
+43 IDARLREDV
-52 HVLGELLGETI
+52 HLLGELLGNTI
-63 RQQHGD
+63 REQHGD
-69 AFLQKIED
+69 AFLEKIER
-77 IRHSAKADRRG
+77 IRRGAKADRRSTDISA
-88 PGEQL
+88 EQL
-93 TSTLADLAEKDLL
+93 SSSLNDLSEDELL

-118 ANMAEQYQLIR
+118 ANIAEQYQLIR
-129 RRDAGQPEPFEAR
+129 RRDAHQPEPFEAR

-152 QAGHSNDALA
+152 AAGHSDEALA
-162 RQLAKL
+162 RQLGRL
-168 DIQLVLT
+168 DIELVLT

-189 YDAIAGQLAAQDH
+189 YDAIAAQLAAQDH
-202 RDLTPDERH
+202 RDLIPAERE
-211 QVRER
+211 QIKRR
-216 LRRLIAEAWHTEEI
+216 LERLIAEAWHTEEI

-249 HSLWH
+249 HSLWQ
-254 AIPSHLRKVD
+254 AIPSYLRKAD
-264 KALLDATGLRLPL
+264 KALHDATGLHLSL

-317 FLRDIDALAA
+317 FLRDVDNLAA

-332 QASDALRERVGDSAE
+332 QANAALREVVGDSAE
-347 PYRAVLKQLRDRL
+347 PYRALLKRLRERL
-360 RATRAWAH
+360 RATRNWAQASLPE
-368 TALTSSQ
+368 TQ
-375 PASAEVLVD
+375 PASAEVLHS
-384 NRYLIAPLE
+384 NRELIATLE
-393 LCYQSLHECGM
+393 LCFQSLHECGM
-404 GVIAE
+404 GVIAN

-421 FGLFLGRLD
+421 FGLFLVRLD
-430 VRQDAARH
+430 IRQDAARH
-438 RDALT
+438 TAALS

-449 GLGRYA
+449 GLGRYG
-455 DWDEDRRI
+455 DWDEETRI
-463 EFLQAEL
+463 AFLQKEL
-470 KNRRPLL
+470 NNRRPLL
-477 PAHFRPQ
+477 PAHFRAQ
-484 ADTAEVLAT
+484 DETAEVLAT
-493 CREVA
+493 CREIA
-498 AAPAASLGSYV
+498 AAPADSLGSYV

-521 VQLLLKEAGLTR
+521 VQLLLKEAGVMR

-555 RLLGLPGYRAG
+555 RLLLLPGYRAG
-566 LRGPQEVMI
+566 LQGPQEVMI

-589 AWAQYRAQENLVRI
+589 AWAQYRAQETLVRI
-603 CAEHQVELL
+603 CREQQVELV

-649 GEMIRFKFGLPGI
+649 GEMIRFKFGLPDI

-680 PPPPPQPAW
+680 PPPPPEPAW
-689 REVMDQLAADGVKAY
+689 RSLMDELAADGVQAY

-709 DNPDFVEYFRQST
+709 DNPQFVEYFREST

-767 GWETALSNAL
+767 GWEAALGKAL
-777 ARGQGELL
+777 ERGQGPLL
-785 AQMREQWP
+785 ASMREQWP

-807 KADAQIAEAYDER
+807 KADADIARLYDER
-820 LVQPDLLPLGAHLRD
+820 LVQPELRPLGAHLRD
-835 LLSQSCQV
+835 LLSQACTI
-843 VLGLTGQQV
+843 VLGLTGQSV

-857 PETLEFI
+857 PDTLEFI
-864 SLRNTYLDPL
+864 RLRNTYLDPL
-874 HRLQAELLARSRSRE
+874 HLLQAELLARSRVRE
-889 AALDSPL
+889 TALDSPL

>member
-1 MPAKNQNAVPGTGCA
+1 M
-16 GVHGHAR
+16 
-23 SHRDRVEPERDA
+23 S
-35 TERGPMTD
+35 D
-43 IDVRLREDV
+43 IDARLREDV
-52 HVLGELLGETI
+52 HLLGELLGNTI
-63 RQQHGD
+63 REQYGD
-69 AFLQKIED
+69 DFLDKIEQ
-77 IRHSAKADRRG
+77 IRKGAKADRRG
-88 PGEQL
+88 AISEKTAGDELSTRLNQL
-93 TSTLADLAEKDLL
+93 QEHELL

-118 ANMAEQYQLIR
+118 ANIAEQYQLIH
-129 RRDAGQPEPFEAR
+129 RRDESQPAPFESR
-142 VLPELLARLK
+142 VLPELLARL
-152 QAGHSNDALA
+152 QSEGHSNESLA
-162 RQLAKL
+162 RQLGRL
-168 DIQLVLT
+168 EIELVLT

-189 YDAIAGQLAAQDH
+189 YDAIAAQLALQDH
-202 RDLTPDERH
+202 RDLTTAERE
-211 QVRER
+211 QIRQR
-216 LRRLIAEAWHTEEI
+216 LQRLIAEAWHTEEI

-254 AIPSHLRKVD
+254 AIPNYLRKAD
-264 KALLDATGLRLPL
+264 QALHSATGLRLPL

-297 VTAAVTREVLLLAR
+297 VTAPVTREVLLLAR

-317 FLRDIDALAA
+317 YLRDVDRLAA

-332 QASDALRERVGDSAE
+332 QASPTLQAKVGDSVE
-347 PYRAVLKQLRDRL
+347 PYRAVLKQLRERL
-360 RATRAWAH
+360 RATRQWAH
-368 TALTSSQ
+368 SALSSST
-375 PASAEVLVD
+375 PAPAEVLQD
-384 NRYLIAPLE
+384 NRELLEPLQ

-404 GVIAE
+404 GVIAD

-421 FGLFLGRLD
+421 FGLFLVRLD
-430 VRQDAARH
+430 VRQDSSRHSAAM
-438 RDALT
+438 T

-449 GLGRYA
+449 GLGRYE
-455 DWDEDRRI
+455 DWDEEARI
-463 EFLQAEL
+463 SFLMKEL
-470 KNRRPLL
+470 ANRRPLL
-477 PAHFRPQ
+477 PGYFKPS
-484 ADTAEVLAT
+484 ADTAEVLNT
-493 CREVA
+493 CKEIA

-521 VQLLLKEAGLTR
+521 VQLLLKESGVQR

-548 NAGPVMQ
+548 NAGPVIEQ
-555 RLLGLPGYRAG
+555 LLLLPGYRTR
-566 LRGPQEVMI
+566 LQGPQEVMI

-589 AWAQYRAQENLVRI
+589 AWAQYRAQERLVDI
-603 CAEHQVELL
+603 CREQQVELL

-649 GEMIRFKFGLPGI
+649 GEMIRFKFGLPDI

-680 PPPPPQPAW
+680 PPPPPEPAW
-689 REVMDQLAADGVKAY
+689 RYLMDELAADGVSAY
-704 RSVVR
+704 RAVVR
-709 DNPDFVEYFRQST
+709 ENPQFVEYFRQST

-767 GWETALSNAL
+767 GWEAALSKAL
-777 ARGQGELL
+777 ERGEGELL
-785 AQMREQWP
+785 GQMREQWP

-807 KADAQIAEAYDER
+807 KADADIARLYDER

-835 LLSQSCQV
+835 LLSQACGV
-843 VLGLTGQQV
+843 VLGLTGQSQ

-857 PETLEFI
+857 PDTLEFI
-864 SLRNTYLDPL
+864 RLRNTYLDPL
-874 HRLQAELLARSRSRE
+874 HLLQAELLARSRQQQ
-889 AALDSPL
+889 AAQDSPL

-902 TVAGIAAGLRNT
+902 SVAGIAAGLRNT